1 MKGCLKMDNKMYN
14 LTFPQ
19 QNILFMERFNENS
32 SVNVITGLV
41 NIYKDFNED
50 LCKKA
55 INEVIEKNIAMR
67 TRIMEKDNEYMQ
79 YFEEYKNEEIEVVDM
94 SSLSNDKIRDYI
106 DGLASQSLFSLNNK
120 LYDFKVLK
128 YSNDKGSILM
138 RIHHIISD
146 AWSCGKIGTYLIQV
160 LESYEGNVEIETL
173 PSYIEYIESEEEYK
187 NSDKY
192 EKDEEFWKDY
202 LEGINESVSIKEQT
216 LLTSHKA
223 KRYSVKLEEN
233 LNSSIINY
241 CKENRISSYALFLSA
256 LSTYIYRIKDKN
268 DFVLGTP
275 VLNRA
280 NFKEKKMLGMFV
292 STLPLRVKLEENE
305 NFLGLA
311 QKISKDTLSVFRHQ
325 KYPYMKTLESIRQNS
340 DIKGN
345 LNNIVLSYQNA
356 RTNIVNEEKYS
367 TSWAFSN
374 ALEDE
379 LQIHITDMDDTGIL
393 NINYDYKTDLYKD
406 IEIEYFHTRLLAII
420 ENAIEDKDVNI
431 ENIRI
436 MSKEE
441 ESKILNEFNN
451 TYTDY
456 PRNKTVIELFEEQV
470 EKTPESIALVFE
482 NKTMTYKELNEKA
495 NKVAYY
501 ISNILNLENQSV
513 ISIFMDKSIEIV
525 IAILGILKANCIY
538 LPLEKTYP
546 KERINYIIENSSSSL
561 VITDVKDC
569 SLKNSKNINTYILNS
584 SFENAK
590 VEKVHKVEDSVY
602 IMYTSGTTGEPKGV
616 EVTNRNIVRLVKNT
630 NYISFK
636 ENDRI
641 IQTGSIGFDAS
652 TLEIWGTLL
661 NGLTLYLI
669 PKETLLNPS
678 SFEDF
683 IITNKISVMWL
694 TAPLFNKMV
703 DYNVSM
709 FSNLRVL
716 LIGGDVLS
724 VKHVNKFLDKCKNVQ
739 LVNGYGPTENTTFSC
754 CFNINEKCTESI
766 PIGKPIAN
774 SKCYIVD
781 KKYRLLPMFVEGEL
795 LVSGD
800 GVAKGYFKDDIKTK
814 KSFVKDPFNNQ
825 FIAYKTGDNAYFLQ
839 DGNVKFA
846 GRIDT
851 QIKIRGFRIELDE
864 IKNVV
869 LKNPKISDC
878 YVTVVNNGESKD
890 IILLYTSILNL
901 DEEGIK
907 EFLKKELPYYMIPK
921 YIFKISSIPLNKNG
935 KVDKKE
941 LEKLIPKSYNVAEKN
956 DTEYVG
962 IYKELYELFCDVL
975 KRKDILPDDN
985 FFEIGGDSLLAI
997 DLVTKAISK
1006 NISLTYNELYKN
1018 PTIKQLG
1025 GIFDKT
1031 IKNVSISQEIETLD
1045 YTNIDELLKNN
1056 QIDENLSN
1064 NEKLGNVLLTGVT
1077 GFLGAHILD
1086 EYMKQETGTIY
1097 CLVRTKNGVAAEQ
1110 RLKQRLNFF
1119 FGNKYDNEFGKR
1131 IVIIQGDMNASKIIN
1146 NESDYEIVKN
1156 KVNTIINSAANVRHF
1171 GNIEKFRKINEYAVK
1186 NIIKFCIENNKKLI
1200 HISTLSVSGNI
1211 LETGQVEQTHILP
1224 NTKFCEENFY
1234 INQNLDNVYAF
1245 TKFMGEKYVLD
1256 AIAENKLNGKIM
1268 RMGNLTGRMYDGK
1281 FQPNVE
1287 ENAFANRLKTF
1298 LTLNVIPDNLLD
1310 FYLEFTPIDF
1320 AAKAVI
1326 TLSKTNSKYSVFHIF
1341 NHKHVQMVDALKAF
1355 KSFGINLQEITKE
1368 EMTNL
1373 ITKFSRNPEKANQ
1386 INGIIL
1392 DVNKNKEIEYKPNII
1407 VKSDF
1412 TIKLL
1417 KSMGFEWPVI
1427 DEEYIHRYLNYLI
1440 QIGFLKDIERG

>member
-1 MKGCLKMDNKMYN
+1 MDNKMYN

-32 SVNVITGLV
+32 SVNVITGLI
-41 NIYKDFNED
+41 NIQKEFNVD

-67 TRIMEKDNEYMQ
+67 TRLVEQENEYMQ
-79 YFEEYKNEEIEVVDM
+79 YYEEYKYEEIEVVDM
-94 SSLSNDKIRDYI
+94 SSLSNEKIREYI
-106 DGLASQSLFSLNNK
+106 DGLASQSLFSLNSK
-120 LYDFKVLK
+120 LYDFKILK
-128 YSNDKGSILM
+128 YSNNTGSIFM

-146 AWSCGKIGTYLIQV
+146 AWSCSKIGTYIIQV
-160 LESYEGNVEIETL
+160 LESYNNDVEVENL
-173 PSYIEYIESEEEYK
+173 PSYIEYIASENEYK

-192 EKDEEFWKDY
+192 IKDEEFWKDY
-202 LEGINESVSIKEQT
+202 LKGINETVSIKEQT
-216 LLTSHKA
+216 PLTSHKA
-223 KRYSVKLEEN
+223 KRYSVRLDEKIN
-233 LNSSIINY
+233 NNIISY
-241 CKENRISSYALFLSA
+241 CKENRLSPYALFLSA

-292 STLPLRVKLEENE
+292 STLPLRIKLEEGE
-305 NFLGLA
+305 NFLSLT
-311 QKISKDTLSVFRHQ
+311 QKISRDTLSVFRHQ

-340 DIKGN
+340 DIKSN
-345 LNNIVLSYQNA
+345 LYNIVLSYQNA

-367 TSWAFSN
+367 TSWVFSN
-374 ALEDE
+374 SLEDE
-379 LQIHITDMDDTGIL
+379 LQIHIMDMDDTGVL

-406 IEIEYFHTRLLAII
+406 IEIEYLHTRLLAII
-420 ENAIEDKDVNI
+420 ENAIENKDIDI

-436 MSKEE
+436 MSREE
-441 ESKILNEFNN
+441 ESKILNEFND
-451 TYTDY
+451 TYTEY

-470 EKTPESIALVFE
+470 RKTPNNIALVFE

-495 NKVAYY
+495 NKVAHY
-501 ISNILNLENQSV
+501 IKNILKLKDQSV
-513 ISIFMDKSIEIV
+513 VSIFMDKSIEIV

-546 KERINYIIENSSSSL
+546 KERINYIIDNSSSSL
-561 VITDVKDC
+561 VITDVDEC
-569 SLKNSKNINTYILNS
+569 NLKGAKNINADILNS
-584 SFENAK
+584 ESETTRI
-590 VEKVHKVEDSVY
+590 EKSHKVEDSVY
-602 IMYTSGTTGEPKGV
+602 IMYTSGTTGDPKGV

-636 ENDRI
+636 EDDRI

-652 TLEIWGTLL
+652 TLEIWGALL
-661 NGLTLYLI
+661 NGLTLYI
-669 PKETLLNPS
+669 ISKEKLLNPS
-678 SFEDF
+678 TFEDY
-683 IITNKISVMWL
+683 IIASKISVIWL

-709 FSNLRVL
+709 FSKLRVL

-724 VKHVNKFLDKCKNVQ
+724 VKHVNKLLDRCKNVQ
-739 LVNGYGPTENTTFSC
+739 LINGYGPTENTTFSC
-754 CFNINEKCTESI
+754 CFNIKNKYTDSI
-766 PIGKPIAN
+766 PIGKPISN

-781 KKYRLLPMFVEGEL
+781 KKYRLLPIFVEGEL

-800 GVAKGYFKDDIKTK
+800 GVAKGYFKDDIRTA
-814 KSFVKDPFNNQ
+814 KSFIKDPFDSSMKS
-825 FIAYKTGDNAYFLQ
+825 YKTGDNAYFLQ

-846 GRIDT
+846 GRIDS

-864 IKNVV
+864 IKNTA
-869 LKNPKISDC
+869 LKNQKINDC
-878 YVTVVNNGESKD
+878 YVTVINNGESKD

-901 DEEGIK
+901 DVEEIK

-921 YIFKISSIPLNKNG
+921 YIFKISNIPLNKNG
-935 KVDKKE
+935 KVDKNE
-941 LEKLIPKSYNVAEKN
+941 LEKLIPKRYNALEKKET
-956 DTEYVG
+956 DYVG
-962 IYKELYELFCDVL
+962 IYKEIYELFCDVL

-1018 PTIKQLG
+1018 PTINQLG

-1031 IKNVSISQEIETLD
+1031 RKNISISEEIETLD
-1045 YTNIDELLKNN
+1045 YTNIDNLLKNN

-1086 EYMKQETGTIY
+1086 EYMKQETGIIY

-1110 RLKQRLNFF
+1110 RLKQKLNFF

-1131 IVIIQGDMNASKIIN
+1131 IVIIQGDMNSSRIIN
-1146 NESDYEIVKN
+1146 NDNDYEIVKN
-1156 KVNTIINSAANVRHF
+1156 KVDTIINSAANVRHF
-1171 GNIEKFRKINEYAVK
+1171 GNIEKFRKVNEYAVK

-1211 LETGQVEQTHILP
+1211 LETGQVEQVNILP
-1224 NTKFCEENFY
+1224 NTKYCEENLY
-1234 INQNLDNVYAF
+1234 IKQNLDNVYAF

-1298 LTLNVIPDNLLD
+1298 ITLDVIPTNLLD

-1341 NHKHVQMVDALKAF
+1341 NHKHVQMLDALKAF
-1355 KSFGINLQEITKE
+1355 KSFGINLREITKE
-1368 EMTNL
+1368 EMTKL
-1373 ITKFSRNPEKANQ
+1373 IMDFSRDPEKANQ

-1417 KSMGFEWPVI
+1417 KSMGFEWPTI

-1440 QIGFLKDIERG
+1440 QIGFLKDIERR